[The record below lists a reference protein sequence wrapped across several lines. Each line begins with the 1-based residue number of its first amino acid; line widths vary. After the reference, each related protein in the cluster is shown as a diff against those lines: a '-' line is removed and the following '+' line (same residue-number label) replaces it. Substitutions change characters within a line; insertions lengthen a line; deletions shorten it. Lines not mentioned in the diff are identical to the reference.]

1 MAWLQGLARRLPDG
15 VPVDVGLEGDRL
27 RLAPHDGA
35 AERDLWVGPGWVD
48 VQVNGFAGVDAN
60 DPATSPAGFARMTT
74 ALRSH
79 GVTRYLPTVITA
91 ELPRMAACL
100 RAAVRAIESEGD
112 VADAVP
118 GLHLEGPFLS
128 PADGA
133 RGAHPAAFVRPA
145 DTATFDDLQAA
156 AGGRIRL
163 LTLAP
168 EVPGALALI
177 AHAARQGVVVALG
190 HTNADA
196 ATIAAAVDAGARLST
211 HLGNGTPA
219 LLPRHDNVIWTQ
231 LGEPRLTASAIFD
244 GHHLPP
250 AVMRVFAAVK
260 GPERLVLTSDAVA
273 LAGMPPG
280 VYRTPVG
287 GEVELHASGRLTLR
301 GTPYLAGSAS
311 SLADGVAHAVREAG
325 VAVADA
331 WAMVSTT
338 PSRLLGL
345 ADRGDLTVA
354 RVSADG
360 VTVLATR
367 AAGRAAA
374 T

>member
-1 MAWLQGLARRLPDG
+1 MIATHLPDRQR
-15 VPVDVGLEGDRL
+15 VRLALADDRL
-27 RLAPHDGA
+27 DLVEVDEPAQP
-35 AERDLWVGPGWVD
+35 DLWVGPGWVD

-60 DPATSPAGFARMTT
+60 DPATSPAAFARMTA
-74 ALRSH
+74 ALRAH

-91 ELPRMAACL
+91 DLPRMAACL
-100 RAAVRAIESEGD
+100 RAAVRAIEAEAE

-128 PADGA
+128 PEDGA
-133 RGAHPAAFVRPA
+133 RGAHPASFVRPA
-145 DTATFDDLQAA
+145 DAAAFDDLQAA
-156 AGGRIRL
+156 ADGRIRI

-168 EVPGALALI
+168 EVPGALELI

-190 HTNADA
+190 HTNADG

-219 LLPRHDNVIWTQ
+219 LLPRHDNVIWSQ

-250 AVMRVFAAVK
+250 AMMRVYAAVK
-260 GPERLVLTSDAVA
+260 GPERLVLISDAVA
-273 LAGMPPG
+273 LAGMAPG
-280 VYRTPVG
+280 VYRQPVG
-287 GEVELHASGRLTLR
+287 GEVELHPNGRLTLR

-311 SLADGVAHAVREAG
+311 SLADGVAHAVRDAG

-331 WAMVSTT
+331 WAMASTT
-338 PSRLLGL
+338 PARLLGL

-354 RVSADG
+354 RVGPDG
-360 VTVLATR
+360 VRVVGTR
-367 AAGRAAA
+367 VAGRAASA
-374 T
+374 

>member
-1 MAWLQGLARRLPDG
+1 MIATRLPHGHPVRVDFDG
-15 VPVDVGLEGDRL
+15 GRLELTEAD
-27 RLAPHDGA
+27 APADEGV
-35 AERDLWVGPGWVD
+35 WVGPGWVD

-60 DPATSPAGFARMTT
+60 DPATEPDAYARMTA
-74 ALRSH
+74 ALRAR

-91 ELPRMAACL
+91 DLPRMAASL
-100 RAAVRAIESEGD
+100 AAAVRACAAEPD
-112 VADAVP
+112 VADAVA

-128 PADGA
+128 PEDGA
-133 RGAHPAAFVRPA
+133 RGAHPAAHVRPA
-145 DTATFDDLQAA
+145 DVAAFDDLQAA
-156 AGGRIRL
+156 AGGRIRV

-168 EVPGALALI
+168 EVPGALELI
-177 AHAARQGVVVALG
+177 AHAAGQGVVVALG

-211 HLGNGTPA
+211 HLGNGTA
-219 LLPRHDNVIWTQ
+219 AMLPRHDNVIWTQ

-280 VYRTPVG
+280 IYRQPVG
-287 GEVELHASGRLTLR
+287 GEVELLASGRLTLR

-311 SLADGVAHAVREAG
+311 SLADGVAHAVRDAG
-325 VAVADA
+325 VAVEDA

-338 PSRLLGL
+338 PARLLGL
-345 ADRGDLTVA
+345 EERGDLTLALVA
-354 RVSADG
+354 PDG
-360 VTVLATR
+360 VRVLGTR
-367 AAGRAAA
+367 VAGRAAA

>member
-231 LGEPRLTASAIFD
+231 LGEPRLAASAIFD